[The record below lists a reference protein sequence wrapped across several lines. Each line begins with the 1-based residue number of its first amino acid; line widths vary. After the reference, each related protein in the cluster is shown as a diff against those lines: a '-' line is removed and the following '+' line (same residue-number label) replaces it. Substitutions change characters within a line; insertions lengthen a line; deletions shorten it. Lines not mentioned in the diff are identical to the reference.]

1 MAKQQYDSDEI
12 QSENQELEEDQ
23 KALWV
28 QIDPYY
34 YLTTDSYNPVILVR
48 FTKPNQT
55 RNAKGEILNNRKWY
69 FEDYQSA
76 MKVYLHQAVVEDG
89 RKLNGHDV
97 DTLKQVAKLIDEAT
111 KRGVIAV
118 EKFDQKYQV
127 QHPERAFGQK
137 SWHKTNKDTDED

>member
-1 MAKQQYDSDEI
+1 MAKQQYDNDEV

-97 DTLKQVAKLIDEAT
+97 DTLKQVVKLIDDAI
-111 KRGVIAV
+111 KRGVKAV
-118 EKFDQKYQV
+118 EKFDQKYQE
-127 QHPERAFGQK
+127 QHSERVFGQK
-137 SWHKTNKDTDED
+137 PWNKTNADTDEE